1 MQKYNENQENKDV
14 FFQEMVKEKT
24 NTTKEISDKITED
37 EDPWMKKVNENKVV
51 ENEVVVEE
59 DVTIEK

>member
-24 NTTKEISDKITED
+24 NSTKEISDKMTEKD
-37 EDPWMKKVNENKVV
+37 DPWICK
-51 ENEVVVEE
+51 
-59 DVTIEK
+59 